1 MADEVEGGAGR
12 GSRPARSLG
21 FWMCSAL
28 VVGNMIGSGVF
39 MLPASLA
46 PFGWN
51 AMLGWI
57 VTIAGALTIA
67 FVFARLAQAFPQA
80 GGPYAYTH
88 AAFGPMAGFAVAW
101 TYWLSIVVGNAAIA
115 VAGVSYLSVLI
126 PAIGQV
132 HALPPLLTLGVI
144 WSLTLVNCLG
154 ARSAG
159 WVQLAATILKLL
171 PLAAVLLVAVLAFAG
186 GATPVTPLRLADLHP
201 GAVTG
206 AATLTLWALLG
217 LESATVPADKVID
230 APRTIPRATLFGTA
244 FAGLVYLCLCSA
256 VLLLMPAD
264 RLAHSPA
271 PLADFLDAHAGA
283 HSGPVLAGFAALS
296 AFGALNGWVLLQG
309 ELPGVMARRGVFPR
323 WLGKTNAQG
332 TAVRAHLV
340 SAAVLTVTMLMNFQR
355 SMVELFTFIALLS
368 TTASLFAYLF
378 SALAAILLQRR
389 GGMPASRLLRG
400 VAAVAA
406 AYSLWAIWGAGRGPA
421 LWGLVFLLSA
431 LPVYA
436 LMRWRERAGRTALAT
451 G

>member
-1 MADEVEGGAGR
+1 MADQVRDGR
-12 GSRPARSLG
+12 RPIRALG
-21 FWMCSAL
+21 FWMCTAL

-39 MLPASLA
+39 LLPASLA

-88 AAFGPMAGFAVAW
+88 AAFGPMAGFTIAW

-115 VAGVSYLSVLI
+115 IAGVSYLSVLV
-126 PAIGQV
+126 PVIGQV
-132 HALPPLLTLGVI
+132 HALPPLLTLAVI
-144 WSLTLVNCLG
+144 WTLTLVNCLG

-171 PLAAVLLVAVLAFAG
+171 PLAAVLVVAVVVLAK
-186 GATPVTPLRLADLHP
+186 GATPVAPLRLADLHP
-201 GAVTG
+201 AAVTG

-244 FAGLVYLCLCSA
+244 FAGLIYLCLCSA

-264 RLAHSPA
+264 LLAHSPA
-271 PLADFLDAHAGA
+271 PLADFLDRYAGG

-309 ELPGVMARRGVFPR
+309 ELPGVMARRGMFPR
-323 WLGKTNAQG
+323 WLGQCNADG

-340 SAAVLTVTMLMNFQR
+340 SAVVLTVTMLMNFQR
-355 SMVELFTFIALLS
+355 SMVDLFTFIALLS

-378 SALAAILLQRR
+378 SALGAIVLQKRGAMPGSWLLT
-389 GGMPASRLLRG
+389 G
-400 VAAVAA
+400 VAAIAS

-421 LWGLVFLLSA
+421 LWGLAFLVSA

-436 LMRWRERAGRTALAT
+436 LMRWRDRSTRTALAV

>member
-1 MADEVEGGAGR
+1 
-12 GSRPARSLG
+12 
-21 FWMCSAL
+21 MCSAL

-159 WVQLAATILKLL
+159 W
-171 PLAAVLLVAVLAFAG
+171 PSCSCWPCWRRPGWPAG
-186 GATPVTPLRLADLHP
+186 D
-201 GAVTG
+201 
-206 AATLTLWALLG
+206 W
-217 LESATVPADKVID
+217 
-230 APRTIPRATLFGTA
+230 
-244 FAGLVYLCLCSA
+244 
-256 VLLLMPAD
+256 
-264 RLAHSPA
+264 
-271 PLADFLDAHAGA
+271 
-283 HSGPVLAGFAALS
+283 
-296 AFGALNGWVLLQG
+296 
-309 ELPGVMARRGVFPR
+309 
-323 WLGKTNAQG
+323 
-332 TAVRAHLV
+332 
-340 SAAVLTVTMLMNFQR
+340 
-355 SMVELFTFIALLS
+355 
-368 TTASLFAYLF
+368 
-378 SALAAILLQRR
+378 
-389 GGMPASRLLRG
+389 
-400 VAAVAA
+400 
-406 AYSLWAIWGAGRGPA
+406 
-421 LWGLVFLLSA
+421 
-431 LPVYA
+431 
-436 LMRWRERAGRTALAT
+436 
-451 G
+451 

>member
-1 MADEVEGGAGR
+1 
-12 GSRPARSLG
+12 
-21 FWMCSAL
+21 
-28 VVGNMIGSGVF
+28 
-39 MLPASLA
+39 
-46 PFGWN
+46 
-51 AMLGWI
+51 
-57 VTIAGALTIA
+57 
-67 FVFARLAQAFPQA
+67 
-80 GGPYAYTH
+80 
-88 AAFGPMAGFAVAW
+88 MAGFTIAW

-115 VAGVSYLSVLI
+115 IAGVSYLSVLI

-132 HALPPLLTLGVI
+132 HALPPLLTLAVI
-144 WSLTLVNCLG
+144 WALTLVNCLG

-159 WVQLAATILKLL
+159 WVQLAATLLKLL
-171 PLAAVLLVAVLAFAG
+171 PLAAVLVVAVVVLAG
-186 GATPVTPLRLADLHP
+186 GATPVAPLHLADIHA

-217 LESATVPADKVID
+217 LESATVPADKVVD
-230 APRTIPRATLFGTA
+230 ATRTIPRATLFGTA
-244 FAGLVYLCLCSA
+244 FVGLVYLCLCSA
-256 VLLLMPAD
+256 VMLLMPAD
-264 RLAHSPA
+264 LLAHSPA

-323 WLGKTNAQG
+323 WLGKTNADG

-340 SAAVLTVTMLMNFQR
+340 SAVVLTLLMLMNFQR
-355 SMVELFTFIALLS
+355 SMVDLFTFIALLS

-389 GGMPASRLLRG
+389 GEMPASRLVWAMAV
-400 VAAVAA
+400 VAAV
-406 AYSLWAIWGAGRGPA
+406 YSLWAIWGAGRSPA
-421 LWGLVFLLSA
+421 LWGLAFLASA

-436 LMRWRERAGRTALAT
+436 LMRWRERSAGAALAT